1 MKVSSSYS
9 LSRMRIPA
17 QLISASARFAARRKC
32 TYGRI
37 IGDVERLDPQ
47 SVARPKLRSRDVA
60 LVNAGGC
67 YPRAKVAE

>member
-1 MKVSSSYS
+1 MLILLVAHEDPGTIDQ
-9 LSRMRIPA
+9 RICA
-17 QLISASARFAARRKC
+17 FAARRKC

-37 IGDVERLDPQ
+37 IGDIERLDPQ

-60 LVNAGGC
+60 LVNAGSC